1 MDSNYALLILL
12 TAIALVFILVWILV
26 AVPQRRARQNQ
37 EQVLQEIK
45 VGEQVVTVGG
55 LIGKLTQFDREND
68 IARIEIAKGI
78 EVRVIPAAI
87 SHPLDYMQR
96 VQDAERKASQKPA
109 RK

>member
-12 TAIALVFILVWILV
+12 TAITLVFVLVWILV

-45 VGEQVVTVGG
+45 VGEEVVTVGG
-55 LIGKLTQFDREND
+55 LIGRLTQFDRERD
-68 IARIEIAKGI
+68 IAQLEIAKGI

-96 VQDAERKASQKPA
+96 VKDAERKATQK
-109 RK
+109 K